1 MAFERLDTNSE
12 IILKLFLKHETL
24 NASQLAVLLEKDI
37 FDYAGYFCI
46 LLEKGYIKNA
56 DFRKPHKIVLE
67 ADGVYIITTKGKIYF
82 DLKKQDFRQFLKRSV
97 LIPAISSIITS
108 VIVTSITLWL
118 KGLL

>member
-12 IILKLFLKHETL
+12 KILKLFLKHGTL

-37 FDYAGYFCI
+37 FGYAGYFCI
-46 LLEKGYIKNA
+46 LLEKSYIQNT
-56 DFRKPHKIVLE
+56 DFRKPKKIVLE
-67 ADGVYIITTKGKIYF
+67 ADGVYTITTKGKIYF

-97 LIPAISSIITS
+97 LIPAIASLITS

-118 KGLL
+118 KDLP